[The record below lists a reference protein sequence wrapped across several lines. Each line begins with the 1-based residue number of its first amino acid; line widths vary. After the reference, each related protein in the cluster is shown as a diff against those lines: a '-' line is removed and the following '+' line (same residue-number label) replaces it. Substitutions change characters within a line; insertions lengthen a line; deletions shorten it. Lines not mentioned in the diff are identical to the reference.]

1 MTPTATPPTI
11 RPARRED
18 IPALAQVMARAFAQD
33 PFFSWFAGPGPGVPE
48 RMRTGWNG
56 LLRHASAGLTATYT
70 TTDLAGAAMWIPPG
84 GKASTTLD
92 SLRLTP
98 TLIRLTGWSRLREVA
113 SVLETMES
121 RRHHHLAEP
130 HAYLSALGVDQGRQ
144 GQGIGSALVRPML
157 DRCDRDGIPAYLET
171 ATARNVVLYE
181 RLGFETVERLTI
193 PGTDVSGWLM
203 VRHPSVM
210 VAA

>member
-1 MTPTATPPTI
+1 MTTTPPSV
-11 RPARRED
+11 RLARKED
-18 IPALAQVMARAFAQD
+18 IPALAQVMTRAFAQD
-33 PFFSWFAGPGPGVPE
+33 PFFSWFAGPGPGAPE

-56 LLRHASAGLTATYT
+56 LLRHASASLSATYT
-70 TTDLAGAAMWIPPG
+70 TADLAGAAMWIPPG
-84 GKASTTLD
+84 GKASTTVD

-113 SVLETMES
+113 AILELMES
-121 RRHHHLAEP
+121 RRHHHLAAP

-144 GQGIGSALVRPML
+144 GQGIGTALVRPML
-157 DRCDRDGIPAYLET
+157 DRCDREGIPAYLET

-181 RLGFETVERLTI
+181 RLGFETVEQLTL

-203 VRHPSVM
+203 IRHPDVTT
-210 VAA
+210 AA